1 MSFSHW
7 PIYKKKL
14 TPYSYYPCCLTLTNA
29 PMSTLAG
36 YCVNHHNVSM
46 SKLRNP
52 NQQDLVLVVGHCRV
66 LPRHRDV
73 VLQAGEAAE
82 QVHGSLGL

>member
-1 MSFSHW
+1 
-7 PIYKKKL
+7 
-14 TPYSYYPCCLTLTNA
+14 
-29 PMSTLAG
+29 
-36 YCVNHHNVSM
+36 M

-52 NQQDLVLVVGHCRV
+52 NQQDLVLTVGHSRV

-82 QVHGSLGL
+82 QVHGSIVEL

>member
-1 MSFSHW
+1 MS
-7 PIYKKKL
+7 
-14 TPYSYYPCCLTLTNA
+14 
-29 PMSTLAG
+29 MLAG
-36 YCVNHHNVSM
+36 YCVNHHNILM

-52 NQQDLVLVVGHCRV
+52 NQQDLVLTVGHSRV

-82 QVHGSLGL
+82 QVHGSVVEL

>member
-1 MSFSHW
+1 
-7 PIYKKKL
+7 
-14 TPYSYYPCCLTLTNA
+14 
-29 PMSTLAG
+29 MSTLAG

-82 QVHGSLGL
+82 QVHGSLVKLSTNTVCSYGSKVETGTGLELGN